1 MSEVIM
7 SVTFGAPVVAA
18 LVGLRICA
26 ARNRR
31 VHLGGNR

>member
-1 MSEVIM
+1 MSDAILA
-7 SVTFGAPVVAA
+7 FAIGAPVVAA

-31 VHLGGNR
+31 VHLGGDR